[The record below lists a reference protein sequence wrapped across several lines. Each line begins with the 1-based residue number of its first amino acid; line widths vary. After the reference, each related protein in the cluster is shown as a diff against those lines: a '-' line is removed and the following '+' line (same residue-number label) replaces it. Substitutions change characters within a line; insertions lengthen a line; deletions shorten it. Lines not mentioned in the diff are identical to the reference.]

1 MKRFFVFMIAL
12 FVSAA
17 VYGQNSRKGVIHVQG
32 HPHELLTKKVRDGK
46 AQAPPA
52 IVRASGDVANINLDS
67 IHCWTSAVTDP
78 TLPTDTAVLLIKWT
92 DGKINSYK
100 EGTTDSILAWGYIWN
115 QYTIYVDPTY
125 GPDTTYVTKYTLD
138 MIRAV
143 ANADCR
149 FSVLLQNTS
158 GTSFTAGGFGY
169 NLFSDERIPIMA
181 FDSASAKANPGIR
194 FYYTDS
200 SNCAVGQTAIPYDV
214 EAQAEDAINR
224 STGTGENLMATGI
237 IRHPF
242 DADYGYPA
250 YDYDYWG
257 LAEYSDDYEWQSG
270 WLNGYWSFYMR
281 DGLSGN
287 FSYASQGISGRVLQ
301 NHSVDGFVFQAGSA
315 SYGMSGDF
323 TAPDCDCGCN
333 TPATNANVNRSK
345 RK

>member
-1 MKRFFVFMIAL
+1 MKRYFVILIAL

-17 VYGQNSRKGVIHVQG
+17 VYAQQEGRKGVIHVQG
-32 HPHELLTKKVRDGK
+32 HPHELLTKKVREGK
-46 AQAPPA
+46 AQAPPLT
-52 IVRASGDVANINLDS
+52 VRASGDVANIILDS

-78 TLPTDTAVLLIKWT
+78 TMPMDTAVLLVKWT
-92 DGKINSYK
+92 DDKVDYAYG
-100 EGTTDSILAWGYIWN
+100 DSILAWGYIWN
-115 QYTIYVDPTY
+115 QYTIYVDSVY

-169 NLFSDERIPIMA
+169 NLSGADVHIPSLVFDTTAMSNPRIS
-181 FDSASAKANPGIR
+181 FH
-194 FYYTDS
+194 YTGS
-200 SNCAVGQTAIPYDV
+200 PNCAVGQAAIPYDV
-214 EAQAEDAINR
+214 EAQATDAIMR
-224 STGTGENLMATGI
+224 STGPAGTGTGI

-250 YDYDYWG
+250 YDYDYWK
-257 LAEYSDDYEWQSG
+257 LSRADLSLEWQSG
-270 WLNGYWSFYMR
+270 WLVNGYWSFYMR
-281 DGLSGN
+281 NGLSGD

-301 NHSVDGFVFQAGSA
+301 NHSVDGFVFQNDFV
-315 SYGMSGDF
+315 SYSMSGDF
-323 TAPDCDCGCN
+323 TAPNCDCGCN